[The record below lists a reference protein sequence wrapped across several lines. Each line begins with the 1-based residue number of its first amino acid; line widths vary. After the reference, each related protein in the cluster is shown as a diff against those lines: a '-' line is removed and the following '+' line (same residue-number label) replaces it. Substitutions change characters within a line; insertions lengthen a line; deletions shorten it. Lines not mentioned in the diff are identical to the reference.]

1 MPWSMGK
8 QSGLREGIIWL
19 GKALASSNVMTAK
32 TSGRC
37 PMEPQDQPVVQN
49 VTART
54 YTERQVT
61 EDTRGE
67 AEGQEEAEDLD
78 RTKIAIPCTGEAGLQ
93 ARVSA
98 HFGRCDSYAIVT
110 IEEGRIKAI
119 KSMSNRNHTD
129 CGGSVRTLV
138 ENGVGLMLVGG
149 MGMRPYSAFK
159 ELGIEVRCGIT
170 GTVAEAV
177 ELYLKGETL
186 PMGQDSSC
194 ECHMNANGPHH
205 QK

>member
-1 MPWSMGK
+1 M
-8 QSGLREGIIWL
+8 EG
-19 GKALASSNVMTAK
+19 
-32 TSGRC
+32 
-37 PMEPQDQPVVQN
+37 
-49 VTART
+49 
-54 YTERQVT
+54 
-61 EDTRGE
+61 
-67 AEGQEEAEDLD
+67 
-78 RTKIAIPCTGEAGLQ
+78 TKIAIPCTGEAGLQ

-159 ELGIEVRCGIT
+159 ELGIEVRRGII